1 MFFCLLTRPNDVLLL
16 AGDISDDLD
25 VIRHSLFTLRQTF
38 QTVFYIPGNH
48 ELWVRGEPGDA
59 RYALHDKLLVP
70 GLVGQSVCFTFP
82 YLRVLYCRGLP
93 FQPHTLMPFCCHAG
107 LCTQVS

>member
-1 MFFCLLTRPNDVLLL
+1 MLLL

-25 VIRHSLFTLRQTF
+25 VIRHSLVTVRQTF

-59 RYALHDKLLVP
+59 RYALHHQVLVP
-70 GLVGQSVCFTFP
+70 GLSVRGVRFTFP
-82 YLRVLYCRGLP
+82 HFRVLDCRGLP
-93 FQPHTLMPFCCHAG
+93 EQACLPAAMLAFAPLSRQA
-107 LCTQVS
+107 V